1 LLQKSLRKVD
11 NASGDWR
18 NQKFWE
24 GVLPREFVLS
34 ACTYSVIK
42 NKKYFAVEVGVFSAY
57 EFVSEMVC
65 CGEELTLRV

>member
-1 LLQKSLRKVD
+1 L
-11 NASGDWR
+11 
-18 NQKFWE
+18 E
-24 GVLPREFVLS
+24 GGFPRELVLS

-42 NKKYFAVEVGVFSAY
+42 NKKCFVVKVGVFSTY

>member
-1 LLQKSLRKVD
+1 MQVEIGGTRSFGR
-11 NASGDWR
+11 GI
-18 NQKFWE
+18 FE
-24 GVLPREFVLS
+24 RELVLS

-42 NKKYFAVEVGVFSAY
+42 NKKCFVVEVCVFSAY